1 MFQSPPRPLSWAKL
15 LTAAVLASLW
25 ASPALALDSFMVS
38 PRALGMAGAN
48 VASTSDTSAQYY
60 NPAAFGFFGCRDSKG
75 NKLACDNNDIGR
87 KNWGMDLSATAGYK
101 MHNDFGIYLDDLA
114 DIDHDLLSSA
124 GINTENDLRNLISL
138 MRNLDGLDDPGNAVT
153 ANLNAG
159 LGVRFGNFA
168 IGGRAYAQ
176 ANGQVLDIDET
187 NLGITGGGDLNTQ
200 IESIAL
206 TGTLDGI
213 QLFSQAQ
220 VDQLR
225 AAGLSLAAIERLDF
239 LARGEG
245 VEANQ
250 IQGTTDLLAQLADQS
265 LNGGGAL
272 ENNTTTVALRGFAV
286 AEIPL
291 SYGRALNDNW
301 AVGANLKLMR
311 GRVYGTDVVVFNED
325 SGDILAEADEDFEE
339 SNNLGLD
346 VGIMGRYQMVNLG
359 VVGRN
364 LNAPSFD
371 GFSKQKLL
379 STGALR
385 TVQADSVTLDPQVTV
400 GVALIPTETLTL
412 ETNYDLTK
420 NKTVFPDYHTQNLA
434 FGLEW
439 DAGRVLA
446 LRAGA
451 YKNLAEK
458 DIEWV
463 YTAGLGL
470 NLWGAR
476 FDLAGAMSEQKTSFD
491 GDDVPNEAQLSAQLS
506 LDF

>member
-1 MFQSPPRPLSWAKL
+1 MKTIMLG
-15 LTAAVLASLW
+15 LTLGCLIS
-25 ASPALALDSFMVS
+25 SPAAALDTFMVG

-60 NPAAFGFFGCRDSKG
+60 NPAAFGFFGCRDGKG
-75 NKLACDNNDIGR
+75 NKLACDNNNIGR

-101 MHNDFGIYLDDLA
+101 MHNDFGTYLDDLA
-114 DIDHDLLSSA
+114 DIDHDLLSTA
-124 GINTENDLRNLISL
+124 GINTENDLRSLITL
-138 MRNLDGLDDPGNAVT
+138 VRNLDGLDQPGNAVT

-176 ANGQVLDIDET
+176 ANGQVLDIDKE
-187 NLGITGGGDLNTQ
+187 NLGISGGGDLNAQ
-200 IESIAL
+200 IISIDP
-206 TGTLDGI
+206 TGFDDDI
-213 QLFSQAQ
+213 QLFSPAQ
-220 VDQLR
+220 VDQLLS
-225 AAGLSLAAIERLDF
+225 AGLSVAAIERLDF
-239 LARGEG
+239 LARSEG
-245 VEANQ
+245 VTSTQ
-250 IQGTTDLLAQLADQS
+250 IQGTTDLLAQLATQS
-265 LNGGGAL
+265 LTGGGAL

-301 AVGANLKLMR
+301 SVGANLKLMR
-311 GRVYGTDVVVFNED
+311 GRVYGTEILVFDND
-325 SGDILAEADEDFEE
+325 SGDVLAEAKENFEE
-339 SNNLGLD
+339 SNNLGLN
-346 VGIMGRYQMVNLG
+346 VGIMGRYPMVNFG
-359 VVGRN
+359 IVGRN

-371 GFSKQKLL
+371 GFTKQILL
-379 STGALR
+379 PTGALR
-385 TVQADSVTLDPQVTV
+385 TLAVDSVTLDPQVTV
-400 GVALIPTETLTL
+400 GLAWIPIETLTL

-420 NKTVFPDYHTQNLA
+420 NKTVFPGYDTQNLA

-458 DIEWV
+458 DIDWV
-463 YTAGLGL
+463 YTAGIGL

>member
-1 MFQSPPRPLSWAKL
+1 MSQTPQKPSHLGKL
-15 LTAAVLASLW
+15 LTAFAVSGLL
-25 ASPALALDSFMVS
+25 ASPAAALDTFMVG

-60 NPAAFGFFGCRDSKG
+60 NPAAFGFFGCRDGKG
-75 NKLACDNNDIGR
+75 NKLACDNNNIGR
-87 KNWGMDLSATAGYK
+87 KNWGMDLSATAGYN
-101 MHNDFGIYLDDLA
+101 MHNDFGTYLDDLA
-114 DIDHDLLSSA
+114 NIDHDLLSTA
-124 GINTENDLRNLISL
+124 GINTENDLRSLINLV
-138 MRNLDGLDDPGNAVT
+138 RNLDGLDQPGNAVT

-187 NLGITGGGDLNTQ
+187 NLGISGGGNLNTQ

-213 QLFSQAQ
+213 QLFSPTQ
-220 VDQLR
+220 VDQLLS
-225 AAGLSLAAIERLDF
+225 AGLSAAAIERLDF
-239 LARGEG
+239 LARSEG
-245 VEANQ
+245 VTSTQ
-250 IQGTTDLLAQLADQS
+250 IQGTTDLLAQLATQS
-265 LNGGGAL
+265 LTGGGAL

-301 AVGANLKLMR
+301 SVGANLKLMR
-311 GRVYGTDVVVFNED
+311 GRVYGTEILVFDND
-325 SGDILAEADEDFEE
+325 SGDVLAEAEEDFEE

-346 VGIMGRYQMVNLG
+346 VGIMGRYPMVNFG
-359 VVGRN
+359 IVGRN

-371 GFSKQKLL
+371 GFTKQILVA
-379 STGALR
+379 GGGLR
-385 TVQADSVTLDPQVTV
+385 TLAVDSVTLDPQVTV
-400 GVALIPTETLTL
+400 GLAWIPIETLTL

-420 NKTVFPDYHTQNLA
+420 NETVFPGYDTQNLA

-458 DIEWV
+458 DIDWV
-463 YTAGLGL
+463 YTAGIGL

>member
-1 MFQSPPRPLSWAKL
+1 MFQRPTHPLPFSKL

-25 ASPALALDSFMVS
+25 TSPALALDSFMVG

-48 VASTSDTSAQYY
+48 VASTSDTSAHYY
-60 NPAAFGFFGCRDSKG
+60 NPAAFGFFGCRDGKG
-75 NKLACDNNDIGR
+75 NKLACDNNNIGR

-101 MHNDFGIYLDDLA
+101 MHNDFGTYLDDLA
-114 DIDHDLLSSA
+114 DIDHEQLSA
-124 GINTENDLRNLISL
+124 TGINTESDLRNLIDL
-138 MRNLDGLDDPGNAVT
+138 VRDLDGLDEPGNAVT
-153 ANLNAG
+153 ANLNTG

-168 IGGRAYAQ
+168 IGARAYAQ

-187 NLGITGGGDLNTQ
+187 NLGISGGGDLNTQ
-200 IESIAL
+200 IESIDLSAAP
-206 TGTLDGI
+206 DGI
-213 QLFSQAQ
+213 QLFSPTQ

-225 AAGLSLAAIERLDF
+225 SAGLSPTAIERLDF
-239 LARGEG
+239 LARSEG
-245 VEANQ
+245 VSSSQ
-250 IQGTTDLLAQLADQS
+250 IQGTTDLLAQLAAQS

-272 ENNTTTVALRGFAV
+272 EDNTTTVALRGFAV
-286 AEIPL
+286 VEIPL
-291 SYGRALNDNW
+291 SYGRAINDHW

-311 GRVYGTDVVVFNED
+311 GRVYGSDIIVFNQD
-325 SGDILAEADEDFEE
+325 SGDILAEVDEDFEE
-339 SNNLGLD
+339 SNNIGLD
-346 VGIMGRYQMVNLG
+346 VGILGRYPMVNLG
-359 VVGRN
+359 LVGRN
-364 LNAPSFD
+364 LNAPTFD

-385 TVQADSVTLDPQVTV
+385 PVQADSVTLDPQVTI
-400 GVALIPTETLTL
+400 GVAWIPTETLTL

-420 NKTVFPDYHTQNLA
+420 NKTVFSGYDTQNLA

-458 DIEWV
+458 DIDWV

-476 FDLAGAMSEQKTSFD
+476 FDLAAAMSEQKTSFD
-491 GDDVPNEAQLSAQLS
+491 GDDLPNEAQLSAQLS

>member
-1 MFQSPPRPLSWAKL
+1 MPQHPP
-15 LTAAVLASLW
+15 V
-25 ASPALALDSFMVS
+25 SPAMKTIMLGLTLGCLISSPAAALDTFMVG

-60 NPAAFGFFGCRDSKG
+60 NPAAFGFFGCRDGKG
-75 NKLACDNNDIGR
+75 NKLACDNNNIGR

-101 MHNDFGIYLDDLA
+101 MHDDFGTYLDDLA
-114 DIDHDLLSSA
+114 NIDHDLLSTA
-124 GINTENDLRNLISL
+124 GINTENDLRSLINLV
-138 MRNLDGLDDPGNAVT
+138 RNLDGLDQPGNAVT

-187 NLGITGGGDLNTQ
+187 NLGISGGGNLNTQ

-213 QLFSQAQ
+213 QLFSPTQ
-220 VDQLR
+220 VDQLLS
-225 AAGLSLAAIERLDF
+225 AGLSAAAIERLDF
-239 LARGEG
+239 LARSEG
-245 VEANQ
+245 VTSTQ
-250 IQGTTDLLAQLADQS
+250 IQGTTDLLAQLANQS
-265 LNGGGAL
+265 LTGGGAL

-301 AVGANLKLMR
+301 SVGANLKLMR
-311 GRVYGTDVVVFNED
+311 GRVYGTEILVFDND
-325 SGDILAEADEDFEE
+325 SGDVLAEAKENFEE

-346 VGIMGRYQMVNLG
+346 VGIMGRYPMVNFG
-359 VVGRN
+359 IVGRN

-371 GFSKQKLL
+371 GFTKQILL
-379 STGALR
+379 PTGALR
-385 TVQADSVTLDPQVTV
+385 TLAVDSVTLDPQVTV
-400 GVALIPTETLTL
+400 GLAWIPIETLTL

-420 NKTVFPDYHTQNLA
+420 NKTVFPGYDTQNLA

-458 DIEWV
+458 DIDWV
-463 YTAGLGL
+463 YTAGIGL

>member
-1 MFQSPPRPLSWAKL
+1 MPHRPRRPSQLRKI
-15 LTAAVLASLW
+15 LATLVVSATL
-25 ASPALALDSFMVS
+25 ASPAAALDTFMVG

-60 NPAAFGFFGCRDSKG
+60 NPGAFGFFGCRDSKG

-87 KNWGMDLSATAGYK
+87 KNWGMDLSATVGYK
-101 MHNDFGIYLDDLA
+101 MHNDFGTYLDDLA
-114 DIDHDLLSSA
+114 NIDHDLLSTA

-138 MRNLDGLDDPGNAVT
+138 VRNLDGLDEPGNAVT
-153 ANLNAG
+153 ATANAG

-168 IGGRAYAQ
+168 IGGRVYAQ
-176 ANGQVLDIDET
+176 ANGQVLDIDDT
-187 NLGITGGGDLNTQ
+187 NLGITGGGNLNSQ
-200 IESIAL
+200 IEAIAL

-213 QLFSQAQ
+213 QLFSPTQ

-225 AAGLSLAAIERLDF
+225 AAGLSDAAIERLDF
-239 LARGEG
+239 LARSEG
-245 VEANQ
+245 IGANR
-250 IQGTTDLLAQLADQS
+250 IQGTTDLLAQLATQS
-265 LNGGGAL
+265 LTGGGAL
-272 ENNTTTVALRGFAV
+272 TDNTTTVALRGFAV

-301 AVGANLKLMR
+301 SVGANLKLMR

-346 VGIMGRYQMVNLG
+346 VGILGRYRMVNLG

-364 LNAPSFD
+364 LNAPTFD

-385 TVQADSVTLDPQVTV
+385 TVQANSVTLDPQVTV

-420 NKTVFPDYHTQNLA
+420 NNTVFPGYDTQNLA

-458 DIEWV
+458 DIDWV
-463 YTAGLGL
+463 YTAGIGL

-476 FDLAGAMSEQKTSFD
+476 LDLAGAMSEQKTSFD
-491 GDDVPNEAQLSAQLS
+491 GDDLPNEAQLSAQLS

>member
-1 MFQSPPRPLSWAKL
+1 MPQPPRLPSHVGKL
-15 LTAAVLASLW
+15 LTALAVSGLL
-25 ASPALALDSFMVS
+25 ASPAAALDTFMVG

-138 MRNLDGLDDPGNAVT
+138 VRNLDGLDQPGNAVT
-153 ANLNAG
+153 ANVNAG

-176 ANGQVLDIDET
+176 ANGQVLDIDQT
-187 NLGITGGGDLNTQ
+187 NLGISGGGNLNTQ
-200 IESIAL
+200 IETIAL

-213 QLFSQAQ
+213 QLFSPTQ

-225 AAGLSLAAIERLDF
+225 AAGLSDAAIERLDF
-239 LARGEG
+239 LARSEG
-245 VEANQ
+245 VTTTQ
-250 IQGTTDLLAQLADQS
+250 IQGTTDLLSTLATQS
-265 LNGGGAL
+265 LTGGGAL
-272 ENNTTTVALRGFAV
+272 EDNTTTVALRGFAV

-291 SYGRALNDNW
+291 SYGRALNDHW
-301 AVGANLKLMR
+301 SVGANLKLMR
-311 GRVYGTDVVVFNED
+311 GRVYATDIVVFNQD
-325 SGDILAEADEDFEE
+325 SGDVLAEADEDFEE
-339 SNNLGLD
+339 SNNVGLD
-346 VGIMGRYQMVNLG
+346 VGILGRYQMVNLG

-379 STGALR
+379 TTGVLR
-385 TVQADSVTLDPQVTV
+385 TIEADSVTLDPQVTV

-420 NKTVFPDYHTQNLA
+420 NKTVFPDYHTQNLS

-439 DAGRVLA
+439 DAGRILA

-458 DIEWV
+458 DIDWV
-463 YTAGLGL
+463 YTAGIGL

>member
-1 MFQSPPRPLSWAKL
+1 MPQPSRQPSPLSKL
-15 LTAAVLASLW
+15 LTALAVSGLL
-25 ASPALALDSFMVS
+25 ASPAAALDTFMVG

-75 NKLACDNNDIGR
+75 NKLACDNNNIGR

-101 MHNDFGIYLDDLA
+101 MHNDFGTFLDDLA
-114 DIDHDLLSSA
+114 NIDHDLLSTA
-124 GINTENDLRNLISL
+124 GINTENDLRSLISL
-138 MRNLDGLDDPGNAVT
+138 VRNLDGLDEPGNAVT
-153 ANLNAG
+153 ANINAG

-187 NLGITGGGDLNTQ
+187 NLGITGGGNLNSQ
-200 IESIAL
+200 IETITL

-213 QLFSQAQ
+213 QLFSPDQ
-220 VDQLR
+220 VNQLR
-225 AAGLSLAAIERLDF
+225 SAGLSPAAIERLDF
-239 LARGEG
+239 LARSEG
-245 VEANQ
+245 VSSDQ
-250 IQGTTDLLAQLADQS
+250 TQGTTDLLEALATQS
-265 LNGGGAL
+265 LSGGGAL
-272 ENNTTTVALRGFAV
+272 EDNTTTVALRGFAV

-311 GRVYGTDVVVFNED
+311 GRVYGTDIVVFDQD
-325 SGDILAEADEDFEE
+325 SGDVLAEADEDFEE

-346 VGIMGRYQMVNLG
+346 VGILGRYRMVNLG

-379 STGALR
+379 STGVLR
-385 TVQADSVTLDPQVTV
+385 TIQADSVTLDPQVAV

-420 NKTVFPDYHTQNLA
+420 NKTVLTGYDTQNLA

-458 DIEWV
+458 DIDWV
-463 YTAGLGL
+463 YTAGIGL

>member
-1 MFQSPPRPLSWAKL
+1 MLG
-15 LTAAVLASLW
+15 LTLGCLIS
-25 ASPALALDSFMVS
+25 SPAAALDTFMVG

-60 NPAAFGFFGCRDSKG
+60 NPAAFGFFGCRDGKG
-75 NKLACDNNDIGR
+75 NKLTCDNNNIGR
-87 KNWGMDLSATAGYK
+87 KNWGMDLSATAGYI
-101 MHNDFGIYLDDLA
+101 MHNEFGTYLDDLA
-114 DIDHDLLSSA
+114 NIDHDLLSTA

-138 MRNLDGLDDPGNAVT
+138 VRNLDGLDQPGNAVT

-168 IGGRAYAQ
+168 IGGRAYGQ

-187 NLGITGGGDLNTQ
+187 NLGISGGGNLNTQ

-213 QLFSQAQ
+213 QLFSPTQVAQ
-220 VDQLR
+220 LD
-225 AAGLSLAAIERLDF
+225 AAGLSPAAIERLDF
-239 LARGEG
+239 LARSEG
-245 VEANQ
+245 VTSTQ
-250 IQGTTDLLAQLADQS
+250 IQGTTDLLAQLATQS
-265 LNGGGAL
+265 LTGGGAL

-301 AVGANLKLMR
+301 SVGANLKLMR
-311 GRVYGTDVVVFNED
+311 GRVYGTEILVFDND
-325 SGDILAEADEDFEE
+325 SGDVLAEAKEDFEE

-346 VGIMGRYQMVNLG
+346 VGIMGRYPMVNFG
-359 VVGRN
+359 IVGRN

-371 GFSKQKLL
+371 GFSKQILAA
-379 STGALR
+379 GGGLR
-385 TVQADSVTLDPQVTV
+385 TLAVDSVTLDPQVAV
-400 GVALIPTETLTL
+400 GLAWIPIETLTL

-420 NKTVFPDYHTQNLA
+420 NKTVFPGYDTQNLA

-446 LRAGA
+446 LRAGT

-458 DIEWV
+458 DIDWV
-463 YTAGLGL
+463 YTAGIGL

>member
-1 MFQSPPRPLSWAKL
+1 MPQRPRRPSPFAKFLTTLAVSGL
-15 LTAAVLASLW
+15 LT
-25 ASPALALDSFMVS
+25 SPALALDSFMVG

-60 NPAAFGFFGCRDSKG
+60 NPAAFGFFGCRDGKG
-75 NKLACDNNDIGR
+75 NKLACDNNNIGR

-101 MHNDFGIYLDDLA
+101 MHNDFGTYLDDLA
-114 DIDHDLLSSA
+114 NIDHDLLSTA
-124 GINTENDLRNLISL
+124 GINTENDLRSLINLV
-138 MRNLDGLDDPGNAVT
+138 RNLDGLEQPGNAVT

-176 ANGQVLDIDET
+176 ANGQVLDIDQT
-187 NLGITGGGDLNTQ
+187 NLGISGGGDLNTQ
-200 IESIAL
+200 IESLAL

-213 QLFSQAQ
+213 QLFSPTQ
-220 VDQLR
+220 VDQLLS
-225 AAGLSLAAIERLDF
+225 AGLSAAAIERLDF
-239 LARGEG
+239 LARSEG
-245 VEANQ
+245 VSSTQ
-250 IQGTTDLLAQLADQS
+250 IQGTTDLLAQLATQS
-265 LNGGGAL
+265 LTGGGAL

-301 AVGANLKLMR
+301 SVGANLKLMR
-311 GRVYGTDVVVFNED
+311 GRVYGTEILVFDND
-325 SGDILAEADEDFEE
+325 SGDVLAEAKEEFEE
-339 SNNLGLD
+339 SNNVGLD
-346 VGIMGRYQMVNLG
+346 VGIMGRYPLVNFG
-359 VVGRN
+359 IVGRN

-371 GFSKQKLL
+371 GFTKQKLVA
-379 STGALR
+379 GGLR
-385 TVQADSVTLDPQVTV
+385 TLAVDSVTLDPQVTV
-400 GVALIPTETLTL
+400 GLAWIPIETLTL

-420 NKTVFPDYHTQNLA
+420 NKTVFPGYDTQNLA

-458 DIEWV
+458 DIDWV
-463 YTAGLGL
+463 YTAGIGL

-476 FDLAGAMSEQKTSFD
+476 FDLAGAMSEQKASFD
-491 GDDVPNEAQLSAQLS
+491 GDDLPNEAQLSAQLS

>member
-1 MFQSPPRPLSWAKL
+1 MLLRPSRPVPLTKL
-15 LTAAVLASLW
+15 LTAVVIAGLW
-25 ASPALALDSFMVS
+25 TTPSFALDSFMVG

-101 MHNDFGIYLDDLA
+101 MHNDFGTFLDDLA
-114 DIDHDLLSSA
+114 DIDHDLLSTA

-138 MRNLDGLDDPGNAVT
+138 VRNLDGLDEPGNAVT
-153 ANLNAG
+153 ANVNAG

-187 NLGITGGGDLNTQ
+187 NLGITGGGNLNTQ
-200 IESIAL
+200 IEAITL

-213 QLFSQAQ
+213 QLFSPTQ

-225 AAGLSLAAIERLDF
+225 SAGLSDAAIERLDF
-239 LARGEG
+239 LARSEG
-245 VEANQ
+245 VSSNQ
-250 IQGTTDLLAQLADQS
+250 IQGTTDLLAQLATQS
-265 LNGGGAL
+265 LLGGGAL
-272 ENNTTTVALRGFAV
+272 EDNTTTVALRGFAV

-301 AVGANLKLMR
+301 SVGANLKLMR
-311 GRVYGTDVVVFNED
+311 GRVYGTDIVVFDQD
-325 SGDILAEADEDFEE
+325 SGDVLAEADEDFEE

-346 VGIMGRYQMVNLG
+346 VGILGRYRMVNLG

-379 STGALR
+379 STGVLR
-385 TVQADSVTLDPQVTV
+385 TIQADSVTLDPQVAV

-420 NKTVFPDYHTQNLA
+420 NKTVFPDYHTQNLS

-458 DIEWV
+458 DIDWV
-463 YTAGLGL
+463 YTAGIGL

>member
-1 MFQSPPRPLSWAKL
+1 MFQRPPRPLPLTKL
-15 LTAAVLASLW
+15 LTAVVIAGLSTT
-25 ASPALALDSFMVS
+25 PALALDSFMVG

-101 MHNDFGIYLDDLA
+101 MHNDFGTFLDDLA
-114 DIDHDLLSSA
+114 DIDHDLLSTA

-138 MRNLDGLDDPGNAVT
+138 VRNLDGLDEPGNAVT
-153 ANLNAG
+153 ANVNAG

-187 NLGITGGGDLNTQ
+187 NLGITSGGNLNTQ
-200 IESIAL
+200 IEAITL

-213 QLFSQAQ
+213 QLFSPTQ

-225 AAGLSLAAIERLDF
+225 SAGLSDAAIERLDF
-239 LARGEG
+239 LARSEG
-245 VEANQ
+245 VSSNQ
-250 IQGTTDLLAQLADQS
+250 IQGTTDLLAQLATQS
-265 LNGGGAL
+265 LLGGGAL
-272 ENNTTTVALRGFAV
+272 EDNTTTVALRGFAV

-301 AVGANLKLMR
+301 SVGANLKLMR
-311 GRVYGTDVVVFNED
+311 GRVYGTDIVVFDQD
-325 SGDILAEADEDFEE
+325 SGDVLAEADEDFEE

-346 VGIMGRYQMVNLG
+346 VGILGRYRMVNLG

-379 STGALR
+379 STGVLR
-385 TVQADSVTLDPQVTV
+385 TIQADSVTLDPQVAV

-420 NKTVFPDYHTQNLA
+420 NKTVFPDYHTQNLS

-458 DIEWV
+458 DIDWV
-463 YTAGLGL
+463 YTAGIGL

>member
-1 MFQSPPRPLSWAKL
+1 MLLRPSRPVPLTKL
-15 LTAAVLASLW
+15 LTAVVIAGLW
-25 ASPALALDSFMVS
+25 TTPSLALDSFMVG

-60 NPAAFGFFGCRDSKG
+60 NPAAFGFFGCRDGKG

-101 MHNDFGIYLDDLA
+101 MHNDFGTFLDDLA
-114 DIDHDLLSSA
+114 GIDHDLLSTA

-138 MRNLDGLDDPGNAVT
+138 VRNLDGLDEPGNAVT

-168 IGGRAYAQ
+168 IGTRAYAQ

-187 NLGITGGGDLNTQ
+187 NLGITGGGNLNSQ
-200 IESIAL
+200 IEAIAL

-213 QLFSQAQ
+213 QLFSPTQ

-225 AAGLSLAAIERLDF
+225 SAGLSDAAIERLDF
-239 LARGEG
+239 LARSEG
-245 VEANQ
+245 VGSNQ
-250 IQGTTDLLAQLADQS
+250 IQGTTDLLAQLATQS
-265 LNGGGAL
+265 LLGGGAL
-272 ENNTTTVALRGFAV
+272 ADNTTTVALRGFAV

-311 GRVYGTDVVVFNED
+311 GRVYGTDIVVFDQD
-325 SGDILAEADEDFEE
+325 SGDVLAEADEDFEE

-346 VGIMGRYQMVNLG
+346 VGILGRYRMVNLG

-379 STGALR
+379 STGVLR
-385 TVQADSVTLDPQVTV
+385 TIQADSVTLDPQVAI

-420 NKTVFPDYHTQNLA
+420 NKTVFPDYHTQNLS

-458 DIEWV
+458 DIDWV
-463 YTAGLGL
+463 YTAGIGL